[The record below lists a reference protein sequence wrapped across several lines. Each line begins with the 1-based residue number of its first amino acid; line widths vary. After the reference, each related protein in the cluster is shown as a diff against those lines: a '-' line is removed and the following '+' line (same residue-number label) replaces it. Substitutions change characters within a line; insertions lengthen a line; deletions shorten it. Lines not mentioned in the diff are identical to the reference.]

1 MGGFSWQQA
10 AVFAIAIELTAC
22 ASLPEISRT
31 QAVHDVKIEMQLSS
45 DDLTVASGDEVR
57 WVNLRK
63 EWIFVQIP
71 LLDADDLRC
80 QSGFSDWRGRMQESV
95 KVGPN
100 ETVSLCF
107 KGKGEVRY
115 NIRAQTAAGGGRRGP
130 RSPRSRESRGR
141 GRDVISG

>member
-31 QAVHDVKIEMQLSS
+31 RAVRDVKLEMQISP
-45 DDLTVASGDEVR
+45 DDLTVAAGDEVR
-57 WVNLRK
+57 WVSLRK
-63 EWIFVQIP
+63 EWILVQVP
-71 LLDADDLRC
+71 RLDADDLTC

-100 ETVSLCF
+100 GTVSLCF
-107 KGKGEVRY
+107 KDKAEVLD
-115 NIRAQTAAGGGRRGP
+115 NVRAQTAVGGG
-130 RSPRSRESRGR
+130 
-141 GRDVISG
+141 DLVFSGIVRVEVADEM